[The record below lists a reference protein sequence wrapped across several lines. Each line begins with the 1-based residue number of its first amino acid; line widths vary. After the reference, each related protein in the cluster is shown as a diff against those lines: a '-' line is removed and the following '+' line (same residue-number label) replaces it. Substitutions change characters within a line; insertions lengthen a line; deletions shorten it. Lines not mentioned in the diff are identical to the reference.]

1 MLAAL
6 GGFMNGVVQFIRGI
20 IILALSI
27 GLAGN
32 LVEATGLV
40 GRAAIKAHQRGGI
53 SFVQMNKALVGK

>member
-1 MLAAL
+1 
-6 GGFMNGVVQFIRGI
+6 MNGVVQFIRGI